1 MMRKIHEFER
11 EEAYNDFVSGHPNM
25 QIAQACLENVSPHK
39 FWSISEQHPDLVS
52 RLHIQT
58 RLMGDL
64 GLNGGIPWLCNTVCN
79 LLPMQGGYRNSEP
92 FLA

>member
-1 MMRKIHEFER
+1 MNLKKKHGMIV
-11 EEAYNDFVSGHPNM
+11 YGHPNM

-58 RLMGDL
+58 RLMGNF
-64 GLNGGIPWLCNTVCN
+64 GLEAFHGLVTQMVHFASYAKWILK
-79 LLPMQGGYRNSEP
+79 Q
-92 FLA
+92 